1 MTMTMTMAEIAAVAP
16 WTIGANGAART
27 LPAMRMAKTQCVK
40 PTVDKIVDTGNV
52 NDDHT
57 SLVAARALAGILL
70 TKEQAAALYVSE
82 QTAWMLGRARSNV
95 KVRGKSKREKRDA
108 TKIVMPLSVPLP
120 TQPSNNR
127 ETVVPS

>member
-1 MTMTMTMAEIAAVAP
+1 
-16 WTIGANGAART
+16 
-27 LPAMRMAKTQCVK
+27 MR
-40 PTVDKIVDTGNV
+40 VDKIIHTGNV

-57 SLVAARALAGILL
+57 SLVAARALAGILS

-82 QTAWMLGRARSNV
+82 QTAWMLGHARSNV

-108 TKIVMPLSVPLP
+108 TKIVMWFSAPLP
-120 TQPSNNR
+120 TQPSNNL